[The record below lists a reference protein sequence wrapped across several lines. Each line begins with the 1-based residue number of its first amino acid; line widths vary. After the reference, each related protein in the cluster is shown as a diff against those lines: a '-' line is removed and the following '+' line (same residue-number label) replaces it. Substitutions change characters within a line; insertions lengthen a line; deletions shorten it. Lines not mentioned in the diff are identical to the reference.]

1 MLDVQGIQSNHR
13 QTRVWACVQRC
24 CHGVSPCVL
33 TVQRPCTYAR
43 SCCQLASRKNVH
55 NTSAHTHMSCL
66 PLYAKS
72 SCNCLPSCNM
82 LCTCPQVDRVMES
95 PGLQKALNGMDQQ
108 LTWLQQHPQGKV
120 LWDLGSKLV
129 RGANEQAGGGGQEA
143 QQVTA
148 EELRCGL
155 TSLQVIEA
163 AEMDPCKFLAT
174 PAWHTLAGELLP
186 LGSSASWNDRLAF
199 VVAAGS
205 ILSVRGQRRQ
215 QPGGSGGEVCL
226 QRLLRQLQQLAGDP
240 SPGVRGTVAA
250 VASALVSRCPSGM
263 QDFCMGVADSSM
275 DSGNSAG
282 SPSTASPSK
291 DPAAG
296 GAASSPGRVCSAGG
310 LSSLASSGILS
321 TPSTALAVL
330 QELQAL
336 LQRDPCV
343 SVAEAAQSQ
352 DSGGSAGG
360 ICSDDA
366 GLAAAAAAAADAAL
380 LVQGAAPA
388 GAATQGV
395 AEAADLL

>member
-1 MLDVQGIQSNHR
+1 
-13 QTRVWACVQRC
+13 
-24 CHGVSPCVL
+24 
-33 TVQRPCTYAR
+33 
-43 SCCQLASRKNVH
+43 
-55 NTSAHTHMSCL
+55 
-66 PLYAKS
+66 
-72 SCNCLPSCNM
+72 
-82 LCTCPQVDRVMES
+82 MES

-129 RGANEQAGGGGQEA
+129 RGANDQGGGGGQEA
-143 QQVTA
+143 PQVTA
-148 EELRCGL
+148 EQLRCGL

-186 LGSSASWNDRLAF
+186 LGSSTSWNDRLAF
-199 VVAAGS
+199 VVATGS
-205 ILSVRGQRRQ
+205 ILSARGQRQ
-215 QPGGSGGEVCL
+215 QPGGSSSGSGSGGEVFL

-240 SPGVRGTVAA
+240 TPGVRGTVAA
-250 VASALVSRCPSGM
+250 VVSALVSRCASGM
-263 QDFCMGVADSSM
+263 QDFSMGVVDSSM
-275 DSGNSAG
+275 DSANSAG
-282 SPSTASPSK
+282 PSTASPSK
-291 DPAAG
+291 ETAAG
-296 GAASSPGRVCSAGG
+296 GGASSPGHECSAGG

-352 DSGGSAGG
+352 GSGSAGG
-360 ICSDDA
+360 ICSNDA
-366 GLAAAAAAAADAAL
+366 GLAVAAAAAADAAL